1 MNLESLQRIDS
12 RWIFLAFLL
21 AVAIPIV
28 NPIGLPLKISDNT
41 KKVYEAVERI
51 PDGGVVVLTP
61 DFNYDNKGELQPMME
76 AFLRHLF
83 LKNVKVVSV
92 SYYGAA
98 SPLLMEEAMKSVGLE
113 AYGKKYGVDF
123 VNLGYLAGDETAVAA
138 FGANVHALVKVDY
151 YGTSISQ
158 LPIMERLR
166 TAKDIDLE
174 ISLSAGMNYPE
185 LYLRQW
191 QTTYGTKVTG
201 GSVGLIYAPLIPY
214 ISSGQLLGYLPS
226 MRGTAEYELL
236 SRRPASAI
244 VGMDSQSL
252 VHLVFIVAIVI
263 CNIGVL
269 GSYLKSRRGG
279 AKI

>member
-1 MNLESLQRIDS
+1 MKLESLLKIDS
-12 RWIFLAFLL
+12 RWFFLAFLL
-21 AVAIPIV
+21 AVAIPIIR
-28 NPIGLPLKISDNT
+28 PIGLPLKISDNT
-41 KKVYEAVERI
+41 KMAYNAVQSV
-51 PDGGVVVLTP
+51 PDGGIVVITP
-61 DFNYDNKGELQPMME
+61 DYNYDNKGELSPMAE
-76 AFLRHLF
+76 AYLRHLF
-83 LKNVKVVSV
+83 TKNVKVVSV

-98 SPLLMEEAMKSVGLE
+98 APILMEEAMKAVGLE

-138 FGANVHALVKVDY
+138 FGADVHALVQVDY
-151 YGTSISQ
+151 YGTPISK
-158 LPIMERLR
+158 LSIMENLR
-166 TAKDIDLE
+166 SAADIDLE

-191 QTTYGTKVTG
+191 QTTFGTKVTG

-226 MRGTAEYELL
+226 MRGAAEYELL
-236 SRRPASAI
+236 SGRPASAI

-252 VHLVFIVAIVI
+252 VHLVFIAAIVL

-269 GSYLKSRRGG
+269 GSYLKPKGG
-279 AKI
+279 GDEA